1 MSDSK
6 KRKTIVIGH
15 KNPDTDSICSAIC
28 YANLKRILTGEKFT
42 PARAGHVNSE
52 TQYVLDYFGVEAP
65 KLIEN
70 VRTQV
75 KDIEIRNM
83 IKNVLERGKVD
94 VYIYFDNAEDEKDV
108 AVNQSVVRQYYNQM
122 LEVASSLG
130 VEINK
135 SELLQTIMRFPDTM
149 QAKMEELDEEGW
161 NCLKRAI
168 EKALS
173 DVDDFR
179 IQEGKVLIADIL
191 KRIELI
197 KSLSGEV
204 PQFEKQRVI
213 TIKQRLQD
221 KMKEWGEIKNID
233 ENRLEQEI
241 IYYLEK
247 LDITEEKVRLAN
259 HCKYFVETVEK
270 EEAPGRKLGF
280 IAQEIGREINTMGSK
295 ANDHDIQ
302 KLVVRMKD
310 ELEKIKEQS
319 LNVL

>member
-1 MSDSK
+1 MIKSMTGFGKATADCGTKKIIVEVKSLNSK
-6 KRKTIVIGH
+6 QLDI
-15 KNPDTDSICSAIC
+15 
-28 YANLKRILTGEKFT
+28 NLRT
-42 PARAGHVNSE
+42 PTLYKE
-52 TQYVLDYFGVEAP
+52 
-65 KLIEN
+65 
-70 VRTQV
+70 

-83 IKNVLERGKVD
+83 IKNALERGKVD
-94 VYIYFDNAEDEKDV
+94 MFIYFDNAEEDKDV
-108 AVNQSVVRQYYNQM
+108 AVNQSVVKQYYNQM
-122 LEVASSLG
+122 LDVASSLG
-130 VEINK
+130 VEIDK
-135 SELLQTIMRFPDTM
+135 GELLQTVMRFPDTM
-149 QAKMEELDEEGW
+149 QVKMDELDEEAW
-161 NCLKRAI
+161 NGLKSAI
-168 EKALS
+168 EQALA
-173 DVDDFR
+173 DVDQFR
-179 IQEGKVLIADIL
+179 VQEGKVLIADIL
-191 KRIELI
+191 KRIDLI

-204 PQFEKQRVI
+204 PQFEKQRVV

-221 KMKEWGEIKNID
+221 KMKEWGEIKNLD

-259 HCKYFVETVEK
+259 HCKYFIETVEQ

>member
-1 MSDSK
+1 MIKSMTGFGKATADYGTKKVIVEVKSLNSK
-6 KRKTIVIGH
+6 QLDI
-15 KNPDTDSICSAIC
+15 
-28 YANLKRILTGEKFT
+28 NLRT
-42 PARAGHVNSE
+42 PSLYKE
-52 TQYVLDYFGVEAP
+52 
-65 KLIEN
+65 
-70 VRTQV
+70 

-94 VYIYFDNAEDEKDV
+94 MYIYFDNAEEEKGV
-108 AVNQSVVRQYYNQM
+108 AVNQAVVKQYYNQM
-122 LEVASSLG
+122 NEVASSLG
-130 VEINK
+130 IEIDK
-135 SELLQTIMRFPDTM
+135 GELLQTVMRFPDTM
-149 QAKMEELDEEGW
+149 QVKMDELDEEAW
-161 NCLKRAI
+161 NALRSAI

-173 DVDDFR
+173 DVDQFR
-179 IQEGKVLIADIL
+179 VQEGKVLIADIL
-191 KRIELI
+191 KRVDLI
-197 KSLSGEV
+197 RSLSAEV
-204 PQFEKQRVI
+204 PRFEKQRVV

-259 HCKYFVETVEK
+259 HCKYFIETVEK
-270 EEAPGRKLGF
+270 EVAPGRKLGF

>member
-1 MSDSK
+1 
-6 KRKTIVIGH
+6 
-15 KNPDTDSICSAIC
+15 
-28 YANLKRILTGEKFT
+28 
-42 PARAGHVNSE
+42 
-52 TQYVLDYFGVEAP
+52 
-65 KLIEN
+65 
-70 VRTQV
+70 
-75 KDIEIRNM
+75 
-83 IKNVLERGKVD
+83 
-94 VYIYFDNAEDEKDV
+94 
-108 AVNQSVVRQYYNQM
+108 
-122 LEVASSLG
+122 
-130 VEINK
+130 
-135 SELLQTIMRFPDTM
+135 M

>member
-1 MSDSK
+1 MTGFGKATVDYGTKKVIVEVKSLNSK
-6 KRKTIVIGH
+6 QLDI
-15 KNPDTDSICSAIC
+15 
-28 YANLKRILTGEKFT
+28 NLRT
-42 PARAGHVNSE
+42 PSLYKE
-52 TQYVLDYFGVEAP
+52 
-65 KLIEN
+65 
-70 VRTQV
+70 

-94 VYIYFDNAEDEKDV
+94 MYIYFDNAEDEKDV
-108 AVNQSVVRQYYNQM
+108 AVNQSVVKQYYKQM
-122 LEVASSLG
+122 LEVSSSLG
-130 VEINK
+130 IEIDK
-135 SELLQTIMRFPDTM
+135 GELLQTVMRFPDTM
-149 QAKMEELDEEGW
+149 QVKMDELDEEAW
-161 NCLKRAI
+161 NALKSAI
-168 EKALS
+168 EKALA
-173 DVDDFR
+173 DVDQFR

-191 KRIELI
+191 KRVDLI
-197 KSLSGEV
+197 KSLSAEV
-204 PQFEKQRVI
+204 PQFEKQRVV

-221 KMKEWGEIKNID
+221 KMKEWCEIKNID

-259 HCKYFVETVEK
+259 HCKYFIETVEQ

-319 LNVL
+319 FNVL

>member
-1 MSDSK
+1 M
-6 KRKTIVIGH
+6 
-15 KNPDTDSICSAIC
+15 
-28 YANLKRILTGEKFT
+28 
-42 PARAGHVNSE
+42 
-52 TQYVLDYFGVEAP
+52 
-65 KLIEN
+65 
-70 VRTQV
+70 
-75 KDIEIRNM
+75 
-83 IKNVLERGKVD
+83 
-94 VYIYFDNAEDEKDV
+94 
-108 AVNQSVVRQYYNQM
+108 
-122 LEVASSLG
+122 
-130 VEINK
+130 K
-135 SELLQTIMRFPDTM
+135 S
-149 QAKMEELDEEGW
+149 
-161 NCLKRAI
+161 AI
-168 EKALS
+168 EKALA
-173 DVDDFR
+173 DVDAFR
-179 IQEGKVLIADIL
+179 IQECKVLIADIL

-197 KSLSGEV
+197 KSLSCEE
-204 PQFEKQRVI
+204 PQFEKQRVV

-310 ELEKIKEQS
+310 ELENSEHQGRKLDFIAQEMNREANTILSKANDLEVTNYAIELKAEIEKIREQIQ
-319 LNVL
+319 NIE